1 MVEALGAAVVQN
13 PEAFANAAK
22 TFVEAQ
28 GVAIDNVDKA
38 IGVLTHARGFI
49 STTITGHA
57 AIVNLT
63 SKSGTWYTYN
73 DIAPIKWTT

>member
-28 GVAIDNVDKA
+28 GAAIDNVDKA

-49 STTITGHA
+49 
-57 AIVNLT
+57 
-63 SKSGTWYTYN
+63 
-73 DIAPIKWTT
+73 